1 MTFRK
6 KKIIIIQIFLLTF
19 GLLAILFTYVNFD
32 KGNTNKIL
40 TDIKKK
46 EIDKKFK
53 DNTESQSVFY
63 NMEYSGL
70 DLSGNKYILK
80 AKEAINDDNIDNKVK
95 LKFVEAIFYFK
106 NNERLYISSNF
117 GVYDNKTFDM
127 IFEKNVEGKYGE
139 STLSAEKAEYLN
151 SKNFLTITKDVKIN
165 DTRGTMIAE
174 KLMFDIEK
182 NTLDISSSGN
192 KKINAN
198 LNYK

>member
-1 MTFRK
+1 
-6 KKIIIIQIFLLTF
+6 
-19 GLLAILFTYVNFD
+19 
-32 KGNTNKIL
+32 
-40 TDIKKK
+40 
-46 EIDKKFK
+46 
-53 DNTESQSVFY
+53 
-63 NMEYSGL
+63 MEYSGL
-70 DLSGNKYILK
+70 DLCNKYIK

-117 GVYDNKTFDM
+117 GYTTTKHSIWYLKKMLREST
-127 IFEKNVEGKYGE
+127 K

-182 NTLDISSSGN
+182 NTLDISSSGT
-192 KKINAN
+192 KINAN
-198 LNYK
+198 LNYKWKLLEYLNLKKDKPVLDIKDVSKSFDGRPVLKKLSLKVFPGM